1 MEVLTRMK
9 SNARYDKG
17 TKVGKAEFKEHNIH
31 YEPKYHK
38 LKLLGKLVIQ
48 HGIRTSFGGRSCV
61 HAWPHIYFLNL
72 LSLKKANYD
81 CLPNL
86 CIAPHAGMDRIW
98 GGVWKSIIYIWTQIL
113 QA

>member
-48 HGIRTSFGGRSCV
+48 HICM
-61 HAWPHIYFLNL
+61 I
-72 LSLKKANYD
+72 
-81 CLPNL
+81 
-86 CIAPHAGMDRIW
+86 
-98 GGVWKSIIYIWTQIL
+98 TQCP
-113 QA
+113 